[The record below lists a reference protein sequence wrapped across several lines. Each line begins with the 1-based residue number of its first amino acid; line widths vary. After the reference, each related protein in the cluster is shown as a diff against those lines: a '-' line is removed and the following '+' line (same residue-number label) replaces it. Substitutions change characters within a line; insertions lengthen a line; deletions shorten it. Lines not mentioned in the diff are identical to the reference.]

1 MKNIS
6 QLLHAFADMLP
17 GASRSEVLPTQEVAV
32 SQDSQYS
39 RMETLQYSPDDLVTK
54 KKFDAYEK
62 MMTDDQVNLSISAL
76 KLIRLSSGYEIE
88 AASED
93 PRDVEI
99 ADFVGHVLESMQD
112 GCSFHNVLLNV
123 MGGLEIGWSLQELV
137 WRFEEDGPYKGR
149 LALKA
154 IKSKNPKHF
163 NISVDDFSNPTGVVA
178 ISHPE
183 YGRKYP
189 IEKFLL
195 YSFQKKYENV
205 FGTARLRSLYQWWWV
220 KQTMIRAMGVYME
233 KFGLPVPIGKY
244 PKHFT
249 KEQQAEFLAA
259 LTKLRI
265 EHAII
270 LPDGAVVDFKEA
282 TGKGSEAFLAII
294 EKADAQIA
302 KVIMGQTLTSASGNT
317 QGSGAGG
324 GNGGVGTLGK
334 VQFDILVMYM
344 DYLALDIS
352 GGPMASLIKRIVD
365 FNYSGVY
372 KYPTFNFKPL
382 FPEDLNPK
390 IEMFLKCVQQG
401 AVTATPEDEEQIRKM
416 LGFMGQ
422 SANSG
427 RLRPNKSANTPKP
440 RTAPLAP
447 YQDAAAAAFAE
458 RRYRRK
464 LTVYEEKVDFPG
476 VVEVQD
482 EAVARIL
489 PDAQAAVKGMVE
501 ACLSQVQKDRI
512 IEENKLA
519 AINALDL
526 RGKGALN
533 KLFQDE
539 LLSVAKLAGRDARR
553 EVRSVAKHADLDWMT
568 PEEVLKFLKAKSFW
582 MTDVTVKKVLDII
595 KAELYAGIK
604 NGKSYGDIYHSV
616 QEAVEPYVGKPGV
629 ASDISEDLLAARL
642 ETAVRTNVS
651 EAYNQARD
659 AFFTTP
665 DMREFVVAFQYSA
678 VLDDRVRPSHEKMDG
693 RIYLASDPIWKIWTP
708 PNGYSCRCMKIPIT
722 KYEKFTVSAPPP
734 AGVQPDAGFK

>member
-1 MKNIS
+1 MNIS
-6 QLLHAFADMLP
+6 ALLHSFADMFP
-17 GASRSEVLPTQEVAV
+17 GSTREVLPTQEVAV

-39 RMETLQYSPDDLVTK
+39 KMETLQYSPDDLITK

-62 MMTDDQVNLSISAL
+62 MMTDDQVNLSVTAL

-99 ADFVGHVLESMQD
+99 ADFVGYVLENMQD

-137 WRFEEDGPYKGR
+137 HRFYEDGPYAGKVG
-149 LALKA
+149 LKA
-154 IKSKNPKHF
+154 IKSKNPKYF
-163 NISVDDFSNPTGVVA
+163 NVSVDDFSNPQNVVA
-178 ISHPE
+178 ISYPE

-195 YSFQKKYENV
+195 YSFQKRYENV
-205 FGTARLRSLYQWWWV
+205 FGTSRLRSLYQWWWV

-233 KFGLPVPIGKY
+233 KFGLPIPTGTY

-249 KEQQAEFLAA
+249 KKQQDDFLEA

-270 LPDGAVVDFKEA
+270 IPDGTNVDFKELA
-282 TGKGSEAFLAII
+282 GKGSEAFLNII
-294 EKADAQIA
+294 EKADSQIA
-302 KVIMGQTLTSASGNT
+302 KVIMGQTLTS
-317 QGSGAGG
+317 GAGKTTG
-324 GNGGVGTLGK
+324 SAKGEGGGVGTLGQ
-334 VQFDILVMYM
+334 VQFDILVMYLE
-344 DYLALDIS
+344 YLALDIS
-352 GGPMASLIKRIVD
+352 TGPMATLIKRLVD
-365 FNYSGVY
+365 YNFTGVY
-372 KYPTFNFKPL
+372 KYPTFKFKPL
-382 FPEDLNPK
+382 FPEDLSPQ
-390 IEMFLKCVQQG
+390 IEMFLNCVEKG
-401 AVTATPEDEEQIRKM
+401 VIVATPEDEEQLRKM
-416 LGFMGQ
+416 LGFKGQ
-422 SANSG
+422 SGNTAK
-427 RLRPNKSANTPKP
+427 LRPNRSANAPRPIAKP
-440 RTAPLAP
+440 APEYPATAEAV
-447 YQDAAAAAFAE
+447 FAE
-458 RRYRRK
+458 KRYRRK

-476 VVEVQD
+476 VTEVQD
-482 EAVARIL
+482 EAVSRIL

-501 ACLSQVQKDRI
+501 ACMSQVQKDRI

-519 AINALDL
+519 AINGLDL

-539 LLSVAKLAGRDARR
+539 FLSVAKLAGRDARR
-553 EVRSVAKHADLDWMT
+553 EVRAVAKHADLDWMT

-595 KAELYAGIK
+595 KAELYSGIK

-629 ASDISEDLLAARL
+629 ASEISEDLLAARL
-642 ETAVRTNVS
+642 ETAVRTNVA
-651 EAYNQARD
+651 EAYNQSRD

-678 VLDDRVRPSHEKMDG
+678 ILDDRARPNHAAMDG
-693 RIYLASDPIWKIWTP
+693 RIYLATDPVWKRWTP
-708 PNGYSCRCMKIPIT
+708 PNGHSCRCMKIPIT

-734 AGVQPDAGFK
+734 ASVQPDAGFK

>member
-1 MKNIS
+1 MNIS
-6 QLLHAFADMLP
+6 NLLHTFADMLP
-17 GASRSEVLPTQEVAV
+17 GAKRSEVLPTEEVAV

-39 RMETLQYSPDDLVTK
+39 KMETLQYSPDDLITK

-62 MMTDDQVNLSISAL
+62 MMTDDQVNMAISGL

-88 AASED
+88 EASED

-99 ADFVGHVLESMQD
+99 ADFVGHVLENMQSD
-112 GCSFHNVLLNV
+112 CKIHNVLLNV

-137 WRFEEDGPYKGR
+137 WEFIPDGPYAGKLG
-149 LALKA
+149 LKA
-154 IKSKNPKHF
+154 IKSKNPKYF
-163 NISVDDFSNPTGVVA
+163 NVAVDEYSNPGGVVA
-178 ISHPE
+178 ISYPE

-195 YSFQKKYENV
+195 YSFMKRYESV
-205 FGTARLRSLYQWWWV
+205 FGTSRLRSLYQWWWV

-233 KFGLPVPIGKY
+233 KFGLPVPIGTY

-249 KEQQAEFLAA
+249 KDQQDEFLAA

-270 LPDGAVVDFKEA
+270 LPDGTKVDFKEA

-302 KVIMGQTLTSASGNT
+302 KVVMGQTLTTGAGNT
-317 QGSGAGG
+317 QGQGAGG
-324 GNGGVGTLGK
+324 GNGGVGGLGK
-334 VQFDILVMYM
+334 VQFDILVMYL
-344 DYLALDIS
+344 DYLGIDIS
-352 GGPMASLIKRIVD
+352 TGPMSTLIKRIVD
-365 FNYSGVY
+365 FNFTGVY
-372 KYPTFNFKPL
+372 KYPTFKFKPL
-382 FPEDLNPK
+382 FPEDLSPQ

-401 AVTATPEDEEQIRKM
+401 TIKATEADEEQLRKM
-416 LGFMGQ
+416 LGFKGQ

-427 RLRPNKSANTPKP
+427 RLRPNKSFNTPKP
-440 RTAPLAP
+440 VTTPPAP
-447 YQDAAAAAFAE
+447 YETTSAAAFAE
-458 RRYRRK
+458 RRYSRK
-464 LTVYEEKVDFPG
+464 LTAYEEKMDFPG
-476 VVEVQD
+476 VEEVQD

-489 PDAQAAVKGMVE
+489 PEAQAAVKGMVDT
-501 ACLSQVQKDRI
+501 CMDQVQRERI

-533 KLFQDE
+533 KLFSDE

-553 EVRSVAKHADLDWMT
+553 EVRAVAKHADLDWMT
-568 PEEVLKFLKAKSFW
+568 PEEVLKYLKNKSFW
-582 MTDVTVKKVLDII
+582 MTDVVVKKVLDII
-595 KAELYAGIK
+595 KVELYNGIK
-604 NGKSYGDIYHSV
+604 TGKSYGDIYHSV

-642 ETAVRTNVS
+642 ETAVRTNVA
-651 EAYNQARD
+651 EAYNQSRD

-678 VLDDRVRPSHEKMDG
+678 VLDDRVRPAHAAMDG
-693 RIYLASDPIWKIWTP
+693 RIYLATDPIWKIWTP
-708 PNGYSCRCMKIPIT
+708 PNGFSCRCMKIPIT

-734 AGVQPDAGFK
+734 ASVQPDAGFK